1 MRYFLDGEFFAEW
14 SGSIEELAE
23 FSGVDVSRLSL
34 DPVGLAAELVT
45 QNNAAFESA
54 MTALTSE
61 YPEGEIKSWDRQR
74 DEAVTWEQNSLSPTP
89 WIDIAAQTRGID
101 REVYLSRTAAK
112 VHLFAGASAF
122 LVGRRQAIDDAI
134 KQATTSTELEAIAID
149 YTLPGAP

>member
-1 MRYFLDGEFFAEW
+1 MRILRDGLFFSE
-14 SGSIEELAE
+14 GDNLAE
-23 FSGVDVSRLSL
+23 CAAIADEEASRYSFHIDDLASILVS
-34 DPVGLAAELVT
+34 E
-45 QNNAAFESA
+45 NNAAFESA

-61 YPEGEIKSWDRQR
+61 YPEDEIKSWDRQR
-74 DEAVTWEQNSLSPTP
+74 DEAVAWEQNNLSPTP

-134 KQATTSTELEAIAID
+134 KQATTSTELEAIVID
-149 YTLPGAP
+149 DTLPAAL